1 MLNKNPLVS
10 AVVNCHNGSKF
21 IHRSLTSIINQS
33 YQNIEII
40 IWDNASTDETKKL
53 ISNFADKRIKY
64 HYDSIF
70 RNLYDARNQALK
82 KINGQYVCFL
92 DVDDYWSKKKIE
104 LQLNNIIKTNS
115 DISFTNCIEKSEKS
129 KIDKIIPDNYIYN
142 LNENLMK
149 KNYFIISSVMIRSKI
164 LISQNFNFN
173 NKFNIIGDFELWS
186 RLSLNKK
193 IKFTVINDLL
203 TTRCIHD
210 KNESK
215 IKINQYVKELDR
227 FINHNIKNKNIK
239 FLQYQLI
246 NMILYNFFKIEL
258 ISFIK
263 ILIKNFKLKY
273 IIYILQR

>member
-1 MLNKNPLVS
+1 MLNQNTLVS
-10 AVVNCHNGSKF
+10 AVINCHNGSKF
-21 IHRSLTSIINQS
+21 IHRSLKSIINQS
-33 YQNIEII
+33 YKNIEII

-53 ISNFADKRIKY
+53 ISNFTDKRIKY
-64 HYDSIF
+64 YYDTTF

-82 KINGQYVCFL
+82 KVNGQYVCFL

-115 DISFTNCIEKSEKS
+115 DISFTNCIEKSEKY
-129 KIDKIIPDNYIYN
+129 IINKIIPDNYILN

-164 LISQNFNFN
+164 LISKNFNFN

-186 RLSLNKK
+186 RLSLNKR
-193 IKFTVINDLL
+193 IKFTKISDLL
-203 TTRCIHD
+203 ITRYIHD

-215 IKINQYVKELDR
+215 IKINQYVRELDR
-227 FINHNIKNKNIK
+227 FINNNKKNKNIK
-239 FLQYQLI
+239 FLQYQLM
-246 NMILYNFFKIEL
+246 NMIICNFFKIKL
-258 ISFIK
+258 FSFI
-263 ILIKNFKLKY
+263 IIFIKNFKLRY